1 MSFSEIAATNLYD
14 PGRCYPEAINTRG
27 DERLGVDIE
36 SFARLE
42 ARQDNDL
49 SYYYK

>member
-14 PGRCYPEAINTRG
+14 PGRCYPG